1 MGELDHSAPFS
12 RFFRTELEAP
22 SPYESHS
29 GLAKAGFQAFQT
41 LLVSALSGPVST
53 PGALDV
59 PMKTADGRQ
68 ELKRQVDAGVMG
80 ATEMFRGFLD
90 IAHSGTQTA
99 WATVHNLTCL
109 LYTIL

>member
-68 ELKRQVDAGVMG
+68 ELKRRVGAGVMG
-80 ATEMFRGFLD
+80 RNGYVPWFFGYC
-90 IAHSGTQTA
+90 TQWHTDCI
-99 WATVHNLTCL
+99 VNRS
-109 LYTIL
+109 

>member
-1 MGELDHSAPFS
+1 MNF
-12 RFFRTELEAP
+12 TEGFAN
-22 SPYESHS
+22 
-29 GLAKAGFQAFQT
+29 AGFQAFKT
-41 LLVSALSGPVST
+41 LLVSALSGPVSG

-80 ATEMFRGFLD
+80 ATDMFHGFLD

-99 WATVHNLTCL
+99 
-109 LYTIL
+109 